1 MPTTHRNTSARA
13 LVIEALANQ
22 RANNIVSAKST
33 AVEHLKE
40 LFTQGLRGFDD
51 MSSTELIQCCKEAG
65 LDDLASLTDPLAE
78 LKTEP
83 MQESTIVFLRYDR
96 GEATEIAT
104 LKLRYLPVDEDDQLT
119 AIEAFE
125 RCITDWIVTTEAGKE
140 SWHESSQDFNIGDY
154 LHVES
159 DPELKRCLA
168 AQGVEVVHVDSL
180 SMDQVQAYDRV
191 LIDRE
196 HFASLTGGRKAE
208 IEKRLAELGYRMD
221 HSLSSFDG
229 EGHSV
234 IHIETEEELETP
246 TGEVLDLATEWSIL
260 EGVVA

>member
-1 MPTTHRNTSARA
+1 MPTTHSSTSARA

-40 LFTQGLRGFDD
+40 LFTQGLRGFDEMGD
-51 MSSTELIQCCKEAG
+51 TELVRCCKEAG

-78 LKTEP
+78 LKAEP
-83 MQESTIVFLRYDR
+83 REEVSIVFLRYDR
-96 GEATEIAT
+96 DETTNVAT
-104 LKLRYLPVDEDDQLT
+104 LHLRYQPADEDAPPT
-119 AIEAFE
+119 PIEAFE
-125 RCITDWIVTTEAGKE
+125 RGITDWIVTTEAGRAAWNA
-140 SWHESSQDFNIGDY
+140 SCQDFNIGDY
-154 LHVES
+154 LHGEAT
-159 DPELKRCLA
+159 PELKRCLEVH
-168 AQGVEVVHVDSL
+168 GVVVVRLDSP
-180 SMDQVQAYDRV
+180 SMDQVQPYDRV

-229 EGHSV
+229 EGHCV
-234 IHIETEEELETP
+234 IRIETEEELETP